1 MVQTKTLAVD
11 GDGHV
16 LENAAELVALMDEP
30 YREFRGSDAITATL
44 VPVDGQDRNLGQR
57 LLRGSART
65 AQEWLDALERG
76 PMEWTA
82 VYPTM
87 GLFSGFI
94 KDPDYQAVF
103 CKAYNAWLAGGIV
116 AESGGKVLGVGL
128 LPTHDADEAAVELRR
143 AKALG
148 MVAVMFPADG
158 THLLGH
164 RRFDGVYEAA
174 AELDMPVAVHASGST
189 MAPGAE
195 VFPKFIQAHS
205 VAHPFGILRHFTS
218 MMFEG
223 VFERFPTVRFG
234 FLETGATWV
243 PWWLDRLDEEFSHRG
258 EVDAPLLPN
267 RPSTYVREGG
277 NIFFGAESEERLL
290 GPTLD
295 IIGSD
300 TVMYA
305 SDYPHWDGDYPNSLH
320 EMQARTDLTE
330 AQRQGVL
337 RGAAERFYGVAG
349 R

>member
-1 MVQTKTLAVD
+1 
-11 GDGHV
+11 
-16 LENAAELVALMDEP
+16 
-30 YREFRGSDAITATL
+30 
-44 VPVDGQDRNLGQR
+44 
-57 LLRGSART
+57 
-65 AQEWLDALERG
+65 
-76 PMEWTA
+76 
-82 VYPTM
+82 M
-87 GLFSGFI
+87 GLFAGFI
-94 KDPDYQAVF
+94 KDPGYQAVF

-174 AELDMPVAVHASGST
+174 AELDMAVAVHASGST

-243 PWWLDRLDEEFSHRG
+243 TLLASTGTLVCCALPIILVTFGMGATVAALTSTAPFLIILSQHKVWVFAGSAMMLALSGWMMYRPGRSCP
-258 EVDAPLLPN
+258 VDP
-267 RPSTYVREGG
+267 
-277 NIFFGAESEERLL
+277 
-290 GPTLD
+290 
-295 IIGSD
+295 
-300 TVMYA
+300 
-305 SDYPHWDGDYPNSLH
+305 
-320 EMQARTDLTE
+320 
-330 AQRQGVL
+330 
-337 RGAAERFYGVAG
+337 
-349 R
+349 